1 MMRRFWTD
9 MNPTLRGFL
18 VIALIALVV
27 VVLQLYQTLI
37 ALSLILQ
44 IAFFIALAVVLYLVW
59 RDRMRHDIDTWSNRS
74 RRVFYG
80 GAALILADLA
90 VAFWPDGESMGG
102 YQAIA
107 FLLVLAIC
115 GFSMWRV
122 WRDEHT
128 YGY

>member
-1 MMRRFWTD
+1 MKRYWSD

-18 VIALIALVV
+18 IIAAIALVV

-37 ALSLILQ
+37 ALGLILR
-44 IAFFIALAVVLYLVW
+44 IAFFIAIVVVLYLIW
-59 RDRMRHDIDTWSNRS
+59 RDRMRHDIETWSTRS

-80 GAALILADLA
+80 AAALIVADLA
-90 VAFWPDGESMGG
+90 VAFWPDGESMRGW
-102 YQAIA
+102 QAIA
-107 FLLVLAIC
+107 FLLTLVIC

>member
-1 MMRRFWTD
+1 

-18 VIALIALVV
+18 IIGVIALVV
-27 VVLQLYQTLI
+27 VVLQLYQTLV
-37 ALSLILQ
+37 ALGLLLR
-44 IAFFIALAVVLYLVW
+44 IAFFIAIAVVLYLVW
-59 RDRMRHDIDTWSNRS
+59 RDRMRHDIDTWSTRS
-74 RRVFYG
+74 KRVFYG
-80 GAALILADLA
+80 AGALILADLA
-90 VAFWPDGESMGG
+90 VVFWPDDRSTSGL
-102 YQAIA
+102 QAIA